1 MDIYYYML
9 YVSIKIYG
17 QPTPGADPENFS
29 RGGGPIHHPENL
41 ISKKKKEKWIKAE
54 GEGEAQVWVSVSYLF
69 DMAF

>member
-1 MDIYYYML
+1 MGNL
-9 YVSIKIYG
+9 PQGRTQKIF
-17 QPTPGADPENFS
+17 PG
-29 RGGGPIHHPENL
+29 GGGPIHHPENL

>member
-1 MDIYYYML
+1 ML

-41 ISKKKKEKWIKAE
+41 ISKKKKKKN
-54 GEGEAQVWVSVSYLF
+54 G
-69 DMAF
+69 